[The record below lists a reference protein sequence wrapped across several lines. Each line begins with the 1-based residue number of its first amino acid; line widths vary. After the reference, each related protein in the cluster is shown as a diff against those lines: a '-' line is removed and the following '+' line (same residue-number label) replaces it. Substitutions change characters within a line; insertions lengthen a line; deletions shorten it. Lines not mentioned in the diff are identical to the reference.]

1 MHKRYQKEDHQMKKI
16 TRRQFLK
23 TTAAVGALGA
33 AASAGAVPAGACIDP
48 PPAAGYPQQITIGAY
63 DWGPCVS
70 STQFK
75 LRQSVRAESV
85 QASDFQSA
93 YETKDSY
100 DWYQTSAGTATA
112 SGTLPVVDA
121 CPCNSDGFRAASARM
136 LRLEFSPVKQDANVV
151 GSVFRFDPVQH
162 TTSWCSDYTLS
173 IQLSKDASLSAALF
187 GLPVTKVEVNPAIDF
202 SRARIPA
209 LDSFRLDG
217 KFTGSDGRTLLYA
230 SYEPSG
236 AVEVPLVVWLHSGEE
251 CGSDVRIPLL
261 AEKVSALA
269 GKAFQ
274 DALGGSAFVLVPQ
287 TSEVWDDA
295 QVLTLRELIEQFAAE
310 HPNLDR
316 TRIYLGG
323 SGAGGAMTLKMLLQA
338 PDFFAAAFPISE
350 TCPDAA
356 LSEAQITA
364 LSKTPLWF
372 TYAKDWLPAD
382 PGQYTAATVRRLQRL
397 NAPVRQT
404 AWEQAP
410 EQAGN
415 VFYRNRL
422 GTIYCHEG
430 DWSWIYFFNDQCVD
444 DATGE
449 HLWQWLGQQKR

>member
-1 MHKRYQKEDHQMKKI
+1 MKKV

-48 PPAAGYPQQITIGAY
+48 PPATGYPQQITIGAY

-151 GSVFRFDPVQH
+151 GSVFRFDPAQH

-202 SRARIPA
+202 SRACIPA
-209 LDSFRLDG
+209 LDPFRLDG

-323 SGAGGAMTLKMLLQA
+323 SGAGGDAKNVVAGPGLFRGGIPHQRDLPGRGPFGSTDHGTVQNAALVHLCKRLA
-338 PDFFAAAFPISE
+338 PRRPRPVHRCNRSPVAAAQCAGPTDRVGAGTGAGRECF
-350 TCPDAA
+350 
-356 LSEAQITA
+356 
-364 LSKTPLWF
+364 
-372 TYAKDWLPAD
+372 LPQSTWHNLLPRGRLELD
-382 PGQYTAATVRRLQRL
+382 LFLQR
-397 NAPVRQT
+397 PVR
-404 AWEQAP
+404 
-410 EQAGN
+410 G
-415 VFYRNRL
+415 
-422 GTIYCHEG
+422 
-430 DWSWIYFFNDQCVD
+430 
-444 DATGE
+444 
-449 HLWQWLGQQKR
+449 

>member
-1 MHKRYQKEDHQMKKI
+1 M
-16 TRRQFLK
+16 
-23 TTAAVGALGA
+23 
-33 AASAGAVPAGACIDP
+33 
-48 PPAAGYPQQITIGAY
+48 
-63 DWGPCVS
+63 
-70 STQFK
+70 
-75 LRQSVRAESV
+75 RQSVRAESV

-209 LDSFRLDG
+209 LDPFRLDG

-323 SGAGGAMTLKMLLQA
+323 SPRTFSRRHSPSARLARTRPFRKHR
-338 PDFFAAAFPISE
+338 SRH
-350 TCPDAA
+350 CPKRRSGSPMQKTGSPPTPA
-356 LSEAQITA
+356 S
-364 LSKTPLWF
+364 TPLQPF
-372 TYAKDWLPAD
+372 A
-382 PGQYTAATVRRLQRL
+382 GCSGSMRRSDR
-397 NAPVRQT
+397 PRGSRHRSR
-404 AWEQAP
+404 P
-410 EQAGN
+410 
-415 VFYRNRL
+415 
-422 GTIYCHEG
+422 
-430 DWSWIYFFNDQCVD
+430 
-444 DATGE
+444 
-449 HLWQWLGQQKR
+449 

>member
-1 MHKRYQKEDHQMKKI
+1 MKKI

-202 SRARIPA
+202 SRVRIPA
-209 LDSFRLDG
+209 LDPFRLDG

-236 AVEVPLVVWLHSGEE
+236 AVEVPLVVWLHSGRFRMHWAVRLLFWCRRPARSGTTRRCSR
-251 CGSDVRIPLL
+251 CGNSSSSLQQSIRTWT
-261 AEKVSALA
+261 ER
-269 GKAFQ
+269 AF
-274 DALGGSAFVLVPQ
+274 
-287 TSEVWDDA
+287 
-295 QVLTLRELIEQFAAE
+295 TL
-310 HPNLDR
+310 
-316 TRIYLGG
+316 
-323 SGAGGAMTLKMLLQA
+323 
-338 PDFFAAAFPISE
+338 AAA
-350 TCPDAA
+350 
-356 LSEAQITA
+356 AQA
-364 LSKTPLWF
+364 
-372 TYAKDWLPAD
+372 
-382 PGQYTAATVRRLQRL
+382 VR
-397 NAPVRQT
+397 
-404 AWEQAP
+404 
-410 EQAGN
+410 
-415 VFYRNRL
+415 
-422 GTIYCHEG
+422 
-430 DWSWIYFFNDQCVD
+430 
-444 DATGE
+444 
-449 HLWQWLGQQKR
+449 

>member
-1 MHKRYQKEDHQMKKI
+1 M
-16 TRRQFLK
+16 
-23 TTAAVGALGA
+23 
-33 AASAGAVPAGACIDP
+33 
-48 PPAAGYPQQITIGAY
+48 
-63 DWGPCVS
+63 
-70 STQFK
+70 
-75 LRQSVRAESV
+75 
-85 QASDFQSA
+85 
-93 YETKDSY
+93 
-100 DWYQTSAGTATA
+100 
-112 SGTLPVVDA
+112 
-121 CPCNSDGFRAASARM
+121 
-136 LRLEFSPVKQDANVV
+136 
-151 GSVFRFDPVQH
+151 
-162 TTSWCSDYTLS
+162 
-173 IQLSKDASLSAALF
+173 
-187 GLPVTKVEVNPAIDF
+187 
-202 SRARIPA
+202 
-209 LDSFRLDG
+209 
-217 KFTGSDGRTLLYA
+217 
-230 SYEPSG
+230 
-236 AVEVPLVVWLHSGEE
+236 
-251 CGSDVRIPLL
+251 
-261 AEKVSALA
+261 
-269 GKAFQ
+269 
-274 DALGGSAFVLVPQ
+274 
-287 TSEVWDDA
+287 
-295 QVLTLRELIEQFAAE
+295 LTLRELIEQFAAE

-356 LSEAQITA
+356 LLEAQITA

-410 EQAGN
+410 EQAVN